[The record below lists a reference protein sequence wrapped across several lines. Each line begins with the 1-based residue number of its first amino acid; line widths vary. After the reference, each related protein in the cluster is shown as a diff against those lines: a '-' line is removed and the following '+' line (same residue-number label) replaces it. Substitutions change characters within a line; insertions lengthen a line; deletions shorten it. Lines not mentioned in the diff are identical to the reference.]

1 VTFLRRRAQSIAVSQ
16 KLETENRMIY
26 TTDDGPVLGLW
37 TAIRLIGVIREIK
50 DPKVRAEILTRVQIL
65 LTAFCVDLKPQPWD
79 QMSSGPFRT
88 GLGDVE
94 KYDA

>member
-1 VTFLRRRAQSIAVSQ
+1 
-16 KLETENRMIY
+16 MIY

-50 DPKVRAEILTRVQIL
+50 DPRVRAEILTKVQIL
-65 LTAFCVDLKPQPWD
+65 LAAFCIDLKPQPWD
-79 QMSSGPFRT
+79 QMSTTPFRT

-94 KYDA
+94 KCDA